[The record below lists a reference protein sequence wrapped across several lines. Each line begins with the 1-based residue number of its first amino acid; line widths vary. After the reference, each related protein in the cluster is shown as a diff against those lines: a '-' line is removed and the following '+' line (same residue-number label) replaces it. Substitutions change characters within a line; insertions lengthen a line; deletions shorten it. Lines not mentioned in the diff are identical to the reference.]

1 MPGIINTQL
10 DTTKDSLAPDDPNQ
24 VKTVGA
30 AGYDPSLR
38 TVDPNQTVSGQLNK
52 VLASDSPL
60 VTQARQQTVEQA
72 NARGLQNSS
81 MAVGAGESAA
91 IGAALPIASADANV
105 YGQVA
110 QQNVEAQNTAS
121 QFGAGAVNRAGEVS
135 AGAVNTAQQI
145 KEQQAAQTGLIAA
158 QTAGSASLEKL
169 RGEVETG
176 LQTLRGTQASDLA
189 NIEAN
194 YKQLLQTSASASSV
208 YNDAMTQIA
217 TILRDPN
224 TAPEQKQSAV
234 DAVNQLL
241 TSGLNAIGKVA
252 NVDITPLLNFAT

>member
-158 QTAGSASLEKL
+158 QTAGRVCFAIELDPL
-169 RGEVETG
+169 YVDIGIRRWQAFTGEVA
-176 LQTLRGTQASDLA
+176 TLLA
-189 NIEAN
+189 DGRTFDAVAAQRCGPPKTN
-194 YKQLLQTSASASSV
+194 ASS
-208 YNDAMTQIA
+208 
-217 TILRDPN
+217 
-224 TAPEQKQSAV
+224 
-234 DAVNQLL
+234 
-241 TSGLNAIGKVA
+241 
-252 NVDITPLLNFAT
+252 